1 MENKLK
7 EFLEK
12 TAREVKVEQD
22 FNVKSTKYID
32 IEKDIA
38 QENLRKA
45 QLENDALDEVNKGD
59 AQDREQRKQFAEMI
73 FTFVCLY
80 MGAVIFILLLSG
92 AQWVDFRLSDQ
103 VVITLITT
111 TTANIIGI
119 LLIVVHYLFRKKK

>member
-1 MENKLK
+1 MEEKLK
-7 EFLEK
+7 ELLK
-12 TAREVKVEQD
+12 TSRAVNIEQGYS
-22 FNVKSTKYID
+22 VKSIKYVD
-32 IEKDIA
+32 IEKNIV

-59 AQDREQRKQFAEMI
+59 AQDREQRKQFAEKI

-80 MGAVIFILLLSG
+80 MMGVLFILLSIG
-92 AQWVDFRLSDQ
+92 AQWIDFYLSDQ
-103 VVITLITT
+103 VVITLVST

>member
-1 MENKLK
+1 MEDKLK
-7 EFLEK
+7 ELLQR
-12 TAREVKVEQD
+12 TVREVKIEQNY
-22 FNVKSTKYID
+22 NVKSGKYLD

-38 QENLRKA
+38 QQNLRKA

-59 AQDREQRKQFAEMI
+59 AQDREQRKQFAEKI
-73 FTFVCLY
+73 FSFVCTY
-80 MGAVIFILLLSG
+80 MMMVVIILLVTG

-103 VVITLITT
+103 VIITLITT